1 MSYVTLR
8 IAPVRAQTVK
18 TLLICTK
25 DTLPNVSRGI
35 KLVIPFPAL
44 VSLISESTSPRY

>member
-18 TLLICTK
+18 ALLIGTK
-25 DTLPNVSRGI
+25 DVLPNVSRGI
-35 KLVIPFPAL
+35 KSGIPFPVL
-44 VSLISESTSPRY
+44 VSLISVATSPCY